1 MCLLSCPSLTT
12 SGANTHTHTHERFPH
27 HHTSPPLANSQWFC
41 ASVGFCRASLGCLC
55 PLSALWQRESI
66 DPGEEAAL
74 GYKQSSRDTDARL
87 NRLDETAYAD
97 RDVCA
102 HLCSHERSWAWTRV
116 HACFAVRLRMHDC
129 PVCFVFWLFWFFSN
143 VTARVY
149 CRHCV
154 ATSSYLSL
162 LLIQWVGHQARRG
175 EKKENDLTPSCA
187 FREEG
192 LEACQ
197 LCSGSASPL
206 CPSYFFPSARPK
218 LWKYPP

>member
-1 MCLLSCPSLTT
+1 MVL
-12 SGANTHTHTHERFPH
+12 
-27 HHTSPPLANSQWFC
+27 
-41 ASVGFCRASLGCLC
+41 CLC
-55 PLSALWQRESI
+55 RFLQGLPWLPLPALCPVTVGEHWSRRGGCTWVQTVFQGNRRTLKSAGQNCIR
-66 DPGEEAAL
+66 GQ
-74 GYKQSSRDTDARL
+74 G
-87 NRLDETAYAD
+87 
-97 RDVCA
+97 
-102 HLCSHERSWAWTRV
+102 HLCAPILAWTLV
-116 HACFAVRLRMHDC
+116 GMCKHASMHALQLGSAC
-129 PVCFVFWLFWFFSN
+129 MTAVCFVLCFFVVFFSN

-187 FREEG
+187 FGEEG

-206 CPSYFFPSARPK
+206 CPSYFFPSAGPK